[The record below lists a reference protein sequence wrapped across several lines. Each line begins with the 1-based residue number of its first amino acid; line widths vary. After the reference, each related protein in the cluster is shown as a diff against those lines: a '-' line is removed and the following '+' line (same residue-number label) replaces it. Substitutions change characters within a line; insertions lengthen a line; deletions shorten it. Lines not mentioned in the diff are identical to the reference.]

1 MTTTTDP
8 ADILAYL
15 DGDEPADAPR
25 PAWDIRDEDDAAW
38 ALDRVLRAQASLAR
52 IKAACEA
59 RIKAAEREVE
69 RAESYFVPLLRCW
82 ADANRPEF
90 KGKPAKTI
98 RLTTGALAYRA
109 TGGKPVV
116 TDREAAKRWAHR
128 HLPEAIKVRV
138 VVDVAL
144 DALKEFAATT
154 GELPDGVELAPADET
169 FALREL

>member
-1 MTTTTDP
+1 MTTATDP
-8 ADILAYL
+8 AEILAYL
-15 DGDEPADAPR
+15 DADEPADAPR
-25 PAWDIRDEDDAAW
+25 PAWEVRDEDDAAW

-69 RAESYFVPLLRCW
+69 RAEGYFVPLLRLW
-82 ADANRPEF
+82 ADANRPVKRGE
-90 KGKPAKTI
+90 PVKTI

-116 TDREAAKRWAHR
+116 TDREAARRWAHR
-128 HLPEAIKVRV
+128 HLPDAIKVKV
-138 VVDVAL
+138 TVEVAL
-144 DALKEFAATT
+144 DAIKEFAATT
-154 GELPDGVELAPADET
+154 GELPDGVEMAPADET